1 MTDSLQAEQEADER
15 DAIIFC
21 ERAVISDFISDRI
34 AIVGRTKALEL
45 IKDELERFELGM
57 E

>member
-1 MTDSLQAEQEADER
+1 MTDSLQLEQDAYER

-21 ERAVISDFISDRI
+21 ERAIISDFINDRI
-34 AIVGRTKALEL
+34 DIIGRTKALEL
-45 IKDELERFELGM
+45 IKDELERFELGA